1 MTAILDLPLY
11 EAEIETRSNAD
22 ARGSFEFTVDDVPV
36 ALTGIAFRLQLRKNL
51 TDRTAALDA
60 SSASGELAV
69 AGASNNF
76 LSVSIDDSSMARLPA
91 GEYHF
96 DIRATADGVTVVV
109 LQGIWT
115 HVHGVTR
122 A

>member
-60 SSASGELAV
+60 ST
-69 AGASNNF
+69 ASNNF